1 MKSKLISVFIATALS
16 TIGLCSTISHASE
29 KQFIIQATYSN
40 VNTHSMNAVKFIKE
54 GSNQINL
61 LQIDTVDEMI
71 NRPLLNLYSSI
82 AVGYIPEQEFTK
94 KNKIFELAVIFNDK
108 LQQILAKLSFN
119 QSSKSKNYLINGD
132 KPNDKHSINCSNT
145 KH

>member
-1 MKSKLISVFIATALS
+1 M
-16 TIGLCSTISHASE
+16 
-29 KQFIIQATYSN
+29 
-40 VNTHSMNAVKFIKE
+40 
-54 GSNQINL
+54 
-61 LQIDTVDEMI
+61 
-71 NRPLLNLYSSI
+71 
-82 AVGYIPEQEFTK
+82 GYIPEQEFTK